1 MADADPSQSETTD
14 FPVLIGCSFFVR
26 KKNLDSRSFFTYLFF
41 LYYHVGFS
49 FIIVFFSL
57 ARQHLY
63 AHRCMHVY
71 PHTHIKTWPQS
82 VGVSL
87 SGCQMSCNCVYHLQH
102 SFSVKAFSC
111 STEARCSIVIQ
122 QCHTCATHASLP
134 VDHSLLLPSHLH
146 QGLACRHYDT

>member
-1 MADADPSQSETTD
+1 MADADLSESETTD
-14 FPVLIGCSFFVR
+14 FPVLIGCSFFVGN
-26 KKNLDSRSFFTYLFF
+26 KSGLSFFLLIYLFF
-41 LYYHVGFS
+41 FILPGWLFIYYCV
-49 FIIVFFSL
+49 VFHSL
-57 ARQHLY
+57 AGTYTHT
-63 AHRCMHVY
+63 HVCTY
-71 PHTHIKTWPQS
+71 TPTHIKTWPQS

-122 QCHTCATHASLP
+122 QCHTCATHALLP